1 MSFPNIILRGCIR
14 CDDALKFVKGLLK
27 EDWRNDRRD
36 EEINIQ
42 SSRQAKIIRWSWGV
56 QINCHPYRGLD
67 TTWWDDLL
75 KTFSGTQRFSLDL
88 EPSSPKET
96 MPPIKNN
103 VRIDSSNNYSEPSVP
118 LRHPSGN
125 PGSPFSPPTRGRS
138 GVEPPADGLSNIIIT
153 ENNNLSKIDKTTEP
167 SVPLRHPLLEDS
179 CSKKESIN
187 LKKFIIILH
196 NVDSLDS
203 DIQKCLRRHA
213 EDDYRTIRYIFTCNR
228 DCILEPSL
236 ESRSVCLVKKDAIQ
250 PMPPKMK
257 EWQDIL
263 NMWLSDIPGYRILDK
278 IFLDRI
284 ELLKDCKILTKE
296 LEKNMI
302 SKWCEYADMMKMC
315 YHELTILEAAWKYI
329 KNNYTI
335 KIGGFEHNSI
345 SSAPIKEDLSPTDLA
360 KGPKMRG
367 SKALL
372 NIVYDNKVM
381 ASKI

>member
-138 GVEPPADGLSNIIIT
+138 GVEPPADGWFSLII
-153 ENNNLSKIDKTTEP
+153 
-167 SVPLRHPLLEDS
+167 
-179 CSKKESIN
+179 
-187 LKKFIIILH
+187 
-196 NVDSLDS
+196 S
-203 DIQKCLRRHA
+203 D
-213 EDDYRTIRYIFTCNR
+213 N
-228 DCILEPSL
+228 
-236 ESRSVCLVKKDAIQ
+236 SRMFLV
-250 PMPPKMK
+250 
-257 EWQDIL
+257 
-263 NMWLSDIPGYRILDK
+263 R
-278 IFLDRI
+278 
-284 ELLKDCKILTKE
+284 
-296 LEKNMI
+296 
-302 SKWCEYADMMKMC
+302 
-315 YHELTILEAAWKYI
+315 
-329 KNNYTI
+329 
-335 KIGGFEHNSI
+335 
-345 SSAPIKEDLSPTDLA
+345 
-360 KGPKMRG
+360 
-367 SKALL
+367 
-372 NIVYDNKVM
+372 
-381 ASKI
+381 

>member
-103 VRIDSSNNYSEPSVP
+103 VRIDSSNNY
-118 LRHPSGN
+118 
-125 PGSPFSPPTRGRS
+125 
-138 GVEPPADGLSNIIIT
+138 SNIIIT

-284 ELLKDCKILTKE
+284 DLLKDCKILTKE

-335 KIGGFEHNSI
+335 KIGGFEHNGN

-360 KGPKMRG
+360 KGPKIRG
-367 SKALL
+367 SKAVL